1 MSTPHLDRLLFMQGG
16 LCFFCRQ
23 HLPRGEASIEHL
35 VASANGGTNSE
46 ENCVACCRT
55 LNSLLGSKSIKEKL
69 QIVLNQ
75 RGDFRC
81 PRPRESAPAPGAL
94 PLPEGDNPTPPVVK
108 PTAVAASAPTSVAP
122 TRDTHQE
129 RLALVLEDLR
139 KRGNSRPRKEA
150 TLMTTIQALIKQR
163 TNQPISDA
171 NLKKLLAELQQR
183 GQVTITEGKVA
194 YKL

>member
-1 MSTPHLDRLLFMQGG
+1 MSIPHVDRLLFMQGG

-23 HLPRGEASIEHL
+23 PLPRGEASIEHL

-46 ENCVACCRT
+46 DNCVACGRT

-81 PRPRESAPAPGAL
+81 PRARESAPAPGTL

-108 PTAVAASAPTSVAP
+108 PPAVAASAPPVAAP

-129 RLALVLEDLR
+129 RLSLVLEDLR

>member
-1 MSTPHLDRLLFMQGG
+1 MQGG
-16 LCFFCRQ
+16 QCFFCRQ
-23 HLPRGEASIEHL
+23 PLPRGEASIEHL

-46 ENCVACCRT
+46 DNCVACCRT

-108 PTAVAASAPTSVAP
+108 QPAVAASAPAAAAP

-129 RLALVLEDLR
+129 RLALVLADLR

-183 GQVTITEGKVA
+183 GQVTIAEGKVA

>member
-1 MSTPHLDRLLFMQGG
+1 MQGG

-23 HLPRGEASIEHL
+23 PLPRGEASIEHL

-46 ENCVACCRT
+46 DNCVACCRA

-81 PRPRESAPAPGAL
+81 PRPRESLPVL
-94 PLPEGDNPTPPVVK
+94 NPLPSAKSDNAFPPIVKPPPVTVS
-108 PTAVAASAPTSVAP
+108 PSAAVAP

-150 TLMTTIQALIKQR
+150 TLMTTIQVLIKQR

-183 GQVTITEGKVA
+183 GHVTITEGKVA

>member
-1 MSTPHLDRLLFMQGG
+1 MQGG
-16 LCFFCRQ
+16 QCFFCRQ
-23 HLPRGEASIEHL
+23 PLPRGEASIEHL

-75 RGDFRC
+75 HGDFRC
-81 PRPRESAPAPGAL
+81 PRQRESDPASRAL
-94 PLPEGDNPTPPVVK
+94 LLPEGGNPTLPVVK
-108 PTAVAASAPTSVAP
+108 PPAVAAGAPAAAAP

-129 RLALVLEDLR
+129 RLALVLADLR

-171 NLKKLLAELQQR
+171 NLRKLLSELQQR

-194 YKL
+194 YML

>member
-1 MSTPHLDRLLFMQGG
+1 MQGG

-23 HLPRGEASIEHL
+23 PLPRGEASIEHL

-46 ENCVACCRT
+46 DNCVACCRA

-69 QIVLNQ
+69 QIVLN
-75 RGDFRC
+75 
-81 PRPRESAPAPGAL
+81 
-94 PLPEGDNPTPPVVK
+94 PLPSAKSDNAFPPIVKPPPVTVS
-108 PTAVAASAPTSVAP
+108 PSAAVAP